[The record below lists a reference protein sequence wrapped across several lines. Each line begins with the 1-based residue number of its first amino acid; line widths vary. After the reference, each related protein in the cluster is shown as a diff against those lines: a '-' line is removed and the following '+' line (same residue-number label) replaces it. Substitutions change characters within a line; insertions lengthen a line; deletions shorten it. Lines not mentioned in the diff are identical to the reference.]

1 MKTITRRSSAGFT
14 LIEVMLSVGLLALLI
29 SGIFATQ
36 RGALSIARDVMDQQE
51 KSMRI
56 NAFVELMRRS
66 FEMAPGNSKVHLIV
80 PRGGDGSDVYFKD
93 YPLAFAWSGVSAGSK
108 SVILRTERNTARQ
121 YSAVVLYLDEE
132 AAKDYESGNL
142 DEKAVDRKTGM
153 PRVRRLQLMEGI
165 SSLVWSVID
174 DAQGG
179 NASSPNRASSSS
191 GVEEWL
197 DEWPLDKT
205 KRPSRVR
212 FKLLMADGSEPL
224 TLIFWIP
231 TMVSPEQFANGG
243 SGAPTPGGGGGGG
256 AGPITIDPG
265 GPGGGGGGGRGPGG
279 GPGRGPGGGD
289 GRGPGGGPGRGGDG
303 GGPGRGGDGGGPPRG
318 GFPGGGGG
326 GRPR

>member
-1 MKTITRRSSAGFT
+1 MKTISRRSSAGFT

-108 SVILRTERNTARQ
+108 SVILRTERNADRQ

-132 AAKDYESGNL
+132 AAKDYEGGNL

-174 DAQGG
+174 DAQAGS
-179 NASSPNRASSSS
+179 ASSPNRASSAS
-191 GVEEWL
+191 GVEEWV

-243 SGAPTPGGGGGGG
+243 SGAPTPGGGLN
-256 AGPITIDPG
+256 PTPIDPG
-265 GPGGGGGGGRGPGG
+265 QPGGRGP
-279 GPGRGPGGGD
+279 GGD
-289 GRGPGGGPGRGGDG
+289 GRGPGGAGPGRGDG
-303 GGPGRGGDGGGPPRG
+303 GNPPRGGPGGPGPGGPGG
-318 GFPGGGGG
+318 GFPGGPGGG

>member
-1 MKTITRRSSAGFT
+1 MKTLSRRSSAGFT

-66 FEMAPGNSKVHLIV
+66 FEMAPGNSKVHVIV

-108 SVILRTERNTARQ
+108 SVILRTERNADRQ
-121 YSAVVLYLDEE
+121 YSSVVLYLDEE

-174 DAQGG
+174 DAQAGS
-179 NASSPNRASSSS
+179 ASSPNRAASAS

-265 GPGGGGGGGRGPGG
+265 GPGGGGG
-279 GPGRGPGGGD
+279 RGPGGGD
-289 GRGPGGGPGRGGDG
+289 GRGSG
-303 GGPGRGGDGGGPPRG
+303 GGPGRGGDGGGPPKGGPGGPPG

-326 GRPR
+326 RPR